1 MDFEKLI
8 EIFVLNFK
16 KYMYGVFALILG
28 LVLVNCGIVKAIVVF
43 IITVLGFKLGDDE
56 FQNKLKKYIIN
67 RFKD

>member
-8 EIFVLNFK
+8 EMFVLNFK

-28 LVLVNCGIVKAIVVF
+28 LVLVNCGMVKAIVVF

>member
-8 EIFVLNFK
+8 EMFVLNFK
-16 KYMYGVFALILG
+16 KYMYGIFALILG
-28 LVLVNCGIVKAIVVF
+28 LVLVNCGMVKAIVVF

>member
-8 EIFVLNFK
+8 EMFVLNFK